1 MWRQL
6 LRANLVYAIGS
17 AANSAA
23 LFLLV
28 PYLVNVFTP
37 EEYGAWSIFEVA
49 ILLLNMVM
57 LAGLEVGLMRE
68 YWFLSDDK
76 KRAQLAG
83 SVLLTVALWG
93 GMLFAGGVFFVAGGI
108 RFSLPGA
115 PLTLM
120 EVLAIAWL
128 ETIFTLYLTLF
139 RIREQAFTFVMLSV
153 GRMVLFM
160 GLSIGLVHC
169 GYGLPGALLGRL
181 GGTILMLSGASAL
194 GFRYIS
200 LRLDIAS
207 LKRVIWYGLPLLP
220 TNLASY
226 ILLASDRYMLQH
238 FAALEAV
245 AVYTFAYKVAAT
257 LDVLITR
264 PFALDWAPRRFKI
277 ATQSDPPRRY
287 AQALLFYLWAAVSF
301 SLCVVALT
309 PAFYRWVAPSEYWPG
324 MKLVPVILLAYLIYG
339 LSYPLN
345 VGIMLKDRTQYLPII
360 GWTAALICL
369 GLNFW
374 WIPRYG
380 MAGAAWATV
389 VAYGFW
395 TGGITWVSLCF
406 YPVRYPL
413 WQVGIILA
421 AGMVGYT
428 GLWCSEKARLLSGN
442 FLAITAL
449 RFVWVLGAMIAG
461 GLLLLHQSR
470 RNGCKVIDGSIARV
484 RTLFL
489 HDRRGGETAIIA
501 RLAQIGRRQVSSV
514 GEDRQDL

>member
-1 MWRQL
+1 MAISGQRL
-6 LRANLVYAIGS
+6 MLRHLIRTNLVYAIGS

-68 YWFLSDDK
+68 YWFLTDDD
-76 KRAQLAG
+76 KRAQLTG
-83 SVLLTVALWG
+83 SVLLAITLWG
-93 GMLFAGGVFFVAGGI
+93 GILFAGALFFVASGI
-108 RFSLPGA
+108 RFPLPG
-115 PLTLM
+115 TSLM
-120 EVLAIAWL
+120 LIEVLAIAWL
-128 ETIFTLYLTLF
+128 EAIFTLYLTLF
-139 RIREQAFTFVMLSV
+139 RIREQAITFVLLSV

-160 GLSIGLVHC
+160 GLSIGLVQG

-181 GGTILMLSGASAL
+181 GGTVLMLSGAGAL

-207 LKRVIWYGLPLLP
+207 LKRVIRYGLPLLP

-226 ILLASDRYMLQH
+226 ILLASDRYVLQH
-238 FAALEAV
+238 FATLEAV
-245 AVYTFAYKVAAT
+245 AVYTFAYKIAAT

-277 ATQSDPPRRY
+277 ATQSDPSRRY
-287 AQALLFYLWAAVSF
+287 AQVLLFYLWAAVF
-301 SLCVVALT
+301 FGLCVIALT
-309 PAFYRWVAPSEYWPG
+309 PAFYRWVAPAEYWPG

-345 VGIMLKDRTQYLPII
+345 VGIMLKDRTQYLPVI
-360 GWTAALICL
+360 GWVAALICL

-389 VAYGFW
+389 VAYGVW
-395 TGGITWVSLCF
+395 TAGIAWLSLKL
-406 YPVRYPL
+406 YPVQYSLR
-413 WQVGIILA
+413 QVGFILLA
-421 AGMVGYT
+421 ALLGYA
-428 GLWCSEKARLLSGN
+428 GVWMSER
-442 FLAITAL
+442 AL
-449 RFVWVLGAMIAG
+449 TIGTP
-461 GLLLLHQSR
+461 S
-470 RNGCKVIDGSIARV
+470 
-484 RTLFL
+484 
-489 HDRRGGETAIIA
+489 
-501 RLAQIGRRQVSSV
+501 GRRVFWVFLIMSISGLKMWYDFRNHSQQGV
-514 GEDRQDL
+514 L

>member
-6 LRANLVYAIGS
+6 FRTNLVYVIGS

-28 PYLVNVFTP
+28 PYLVNAFTP

-49 ILLLNMVM
+49 ILLLNIVM
-57 LAGLEVGLMRE
+57 LSGLEVGLMRE
-68 YWFLSDDK
+68 YWFLSDDG

-83 SVLLTVALWG
+83 SVLLALALWG
-93 GMLFAGGVFFVAGGI
+93 GIWFVSGVFLVTGVLSI
-108 RFSLPGA
+108 SLPGA
-115 PLTLM
+115 PLMLI

-128 ETIFTLYLTLF
+128 EAIFTFYLTLF
-139 RIREQAFTFVMLSV
+139 RIREEAFTFVLLSV

-160 GLSIGLVHC
+160 GLSIGLVYS

-181 GGTILMLSGASAL
+181 GGTILMLGGALAL
-194 GFRYIS
+194 GWRYIS
-200 LRLDIAS
+200 LGLDLAS
-207 LKRVIWYGLPLLP
+207 LKRVIRYGLPLLP

-226 ILLASDRYMLQH
+226 ILLASDRYVLQY
-238 FAALEAV
+238 FTTLEAV
-245 AVYTFAYKVAAT
+245 AVYTFAYKIAAT

-277 ATQSDPPRRY
+277 ATQSDPPRKY

-301 SLCVVALT
+301 GLCVIALT
-309 PAFYRWVAPSEYWPG
+309 PAFYRWIAPGEYWAG

-345 VGIMLKDRTQYLPII
+345 VGIMLKDCTQYLPII
-360 GWTAALICL
+360 GWAAALICL

-389 VAYGFW
+389 AAYGFW
-395 TGGITWVSLCF
+395 TGGITWVSLYF
-406 YPVRYPL
+406 YPVQYSL
-413 WQVGIILA
+413 WQVGSILA
-421 AGMVGYT
+421 AGIVGYV
-428 GLWCSEKARLLSGN
+428 GLWCSDKAVLSGSD
-442 FLAITAL
+442 FLALTTL
-449 RFVWVLGAMIAG
+449 RLIWVLGVMITG
-461 GLLLLHQSR
+461 GLLLVHSFR
-470 RNGCKVIDGSIARV
+470 RSGRKVTDGSAAKIRSLFARQK
-484 RTLFL
+484 RDGD
-489 HDRRGGETAIIA
+489 HNI
-501 RLAQIGRRQVSSV
+501 SSV
-514 GEDRQDL
+514 GEDRQNL